1 MPDLTVVRPSG
12 PPTALEQLVDDY
24 LMACRAKG
32 LAPNTITNSYGY
44 PLRSIFLPWCSDRG
58 IVDLAGLTSRTTNA
72 FSVYLAETPMAR
84 GKTLSKAS
92 VHAYSRAVRGFL
104 NWCEREG
111 EAVAAKPSLPQL
123 PRRVLDVLDREEIRR
138 LVAAAPTERDKLIL
152 SILSDCGLRNT
163 ELCRLETGDILRRD
177 RQAFLRVHGKGARE
191 RLVPLPPALLRGLE
205 RYIRHARPKDARS
218 ERLFVGLRR
227 GRSGD
232 YEPLTR
238 SGLLQLVRSAAQ
250 RAEIG
255 KPVHAHLLRHSFITN
270 ALRGGMNPMM
280 VAQIAGH
287 SSLRMIER
295 VYSHLNAGDA
305 YEALLV
311 LLQTD

>member
-1 MPDLTVVRPSG
+1 VPDLSVVRPKG
-12 PPTALEQLVDDY
+12 PTALERLVDDY

-32 LAPNTITNSYGY
+32 LSPNTVDNSYGY
-44 PLRSIFLPWCSDRG
+44 PLRGIFLPWCADKALND
-58 IVDLAGLTSRTTNA
+58 VAGLDSRAVDA
-72 FSVYLAETPMAR
+72 FSVFLLDTPGRR
-84 GKTLSKAS
+84 GKTLSRDS
-92 VHAYSRAVRGFL
+92 VHAYVRAVRGFL

-111 EAVAAKPSLPQL
+111 ETVSARPSLPSL

-138 LVAAAPTERDKLIL
+138 LVAAVPTERDRLIL
-152 SILSDCGLRNT
+152 SILADCGLRNSEVCT
-163 ELCRLETGDILRRD
+163 LDTTDIVRRD

-205 RYIRHARPKDARS
+205 RYERHVRPADARS
-218 ERLFVGLRR
+218 KRLFVGLRR

-238 SGLLQLVRSAAQ
+238 SGLLQLVRSAAK
-250 RAEIG
+250 RADIG
-255 KPVHAHLLRHSFITN
+255 KSVHAHLLRHSFVTN

-295 VYSHLNAGDA
+295 VYSHLNSGDA
-305 YEALLV
+305 YDALV
-311 LLQTD
+311 LLLQQD

>member
-1 MPDLTVVRPSG
+1 MRCRAAQLCHKCRGSWRVAGGPRSARPDRRPAIR

-58 IVDLAGLTSRTTNA
+58 IVDLAGLTSRTPNA

-177 RQAFLRVHGKGARE
+177 RQAFLRVHGKGARGASC
-191 RLVPLPPALLRGLE
+191 RCHPPSCAGW
-205 RYIRHARPKDARS
+205 
-218 ERLFVGLRR
+218 
-227 GRSGD
+227 SGTSG
-232 YEPLTR
+232 TR
-238 SGLLQLVRSAAQ
+238 DQRTLGASASSSAC
-250 RAEIG
+250 AVAAAG
-255 KPVHAHLLRHSFITN
+255 IT
-270 ALRGGMNPMM
+270 
-280 VAQIAGH
+280 
-287 SSLRMIER
+287 SL
-295 VYSHLNAGDA
+295 
-305 YEALLV
+305 
-311 LLQTD
+311 